1 MKQSKTVWASV
12 VSLVGAIAAV
22 CTGDATLTEG
32 IQIGVTAILAIF
44 LRHSLSKTKDS
55 ADKAASAAISAEL
68 AVKLAK
74 PVKAKRNG

>member
-1 MKQSKTVWASV
+1 MKQSKTIWAAV
-12 VSLVGAIAAV
+12 ISLVGAIAAV

-55 ADKAASAAISAEL
+55 ADKAASAAISAES
-68 AVKLAK
+68 AVKLANGSK
-74 PVKAKRNG
+74 KRGG